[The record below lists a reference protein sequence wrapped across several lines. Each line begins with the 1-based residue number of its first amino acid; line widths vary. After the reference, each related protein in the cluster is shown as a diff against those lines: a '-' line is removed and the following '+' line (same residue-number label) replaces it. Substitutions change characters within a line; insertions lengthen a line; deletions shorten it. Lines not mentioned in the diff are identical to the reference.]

1 VGSTVKDRVAFP
13 CFGRVSMW
21 VNCRGV
27 DTHLHP
33 LVYILVVVRR
43 ATEPRVSGGLRNKGQ
58 CANADCEPHGENLR
72 GVTKLIQHKI
82 ADLSEI
88 SCKVYT

>member
-1 VGSTVKDRVAFP
+1 
-13 CFGRVSMW
+13 MW

-27 DTHLHP
+27 GTHLHP

-43 ATEPRVSGGLRNKGQ
+43 AAEPRVSRGLRYKGQ
-58 CANADCEPHGENLR
+58 CANADCELHGENLR
-72 GVTKLIQHKI
+72 GVAKLIQHKI

-88 SCKVYT
+88 FYKVYT